1 MKHDTMDSPD
11 TENTVLS
18 PLDVLMQDAL
28 QAAKEHRPDRM
39 LEALAMS
46 GFLDG
51 LTRRLD
57 AKWEQMHRMDVEDCV
72 AKAVDEAYNAISQ
85 GRKIRNLGG
94 WLWKA
99 ANNKSHDL
107 WKKDFE
113 YRESNFRDLDGIAGA
128 NEPTLTDEERENRDN
143 VDQFRREEAI
153 RLARRLLPK
162 IGKGQVVS
170 VMELVIEAVE
180 QGVPDLSTTDIG
192 DTLGISTD
200 AARTLLGRGFNRLY
214 RVAREEG
221 ITLPEDLENVNQ
233 QDVE

>member
-1 MKHDTMDSPD
+1 
-11 TENTVLS
+11 
-18 PLDVLMQDAL
+18 MQEAL
-28 QAAKEHRPDRM
+28 QAAKDHRPDRM

-51 LTRRLD
+51 LTRLLD
-57 AKWEQMHRMDVEDCV
+57 GQWGQMHRMDIEDCI

-99 ANNKSHDL
+99 ANNKTHDL

-113 YRESNFRDLDGIAGA
+113 FRDSNFRDFERIASTS
-128 NEPTLTDEERENRDN
+128 ESSLTDEEREKRDKLAE
-143 VDQFRREEAI
+143 FHREEAI

-170 VMELVIEAVE
+170 VMELVIDAVE
-180 QGVPDLSTTDIG
+180 QGVPDLSASDIG
-192 DTLGISTD
+192 DTLGITAD
-200 AARTLLGRGFNRLY
+200 AARTLLGRGFTRLY

-221 ITLPEDLENVNQ
+221 ITLPEDI
-233 QDVE
+233 VEADQLNAD